1 MPIIATALITG
12 ATRVS
17 NEMNDAVSESV
28 SDENQS
34 PKVLLGKIAST
45 LRSGAI
51 AAGKDMMTNGL
62 ESIKKKPGIT
72 RPVLCHDE
80 RTSES
85 LYSWHECH

>member
-1 MPIIATALITG
+1 MSKDALKKTVKKIGEQSVPIIATALITG

-62 ESIKKKPGIT
+62 ESIKKNQA
-72 RPVLCHDE
+72 
-80 RTSES
+80 
-85 LYSWHECH
+85 